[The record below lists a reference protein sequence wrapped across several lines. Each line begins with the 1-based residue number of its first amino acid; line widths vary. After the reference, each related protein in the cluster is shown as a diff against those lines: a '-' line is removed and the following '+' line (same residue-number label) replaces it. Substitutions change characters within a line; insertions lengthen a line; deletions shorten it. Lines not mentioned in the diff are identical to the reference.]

1 MVPFQSVGPLEPLR
15 LFVEILAL
23 LWRRPFLGQWPLLF
37 LRRRFA
43 ALRAAEGDPAAHAHL
58 QEEPVE
64 QARNKMSFRGFPK
77 LLFFGIIALRWRFN
91 LYFNRSQKFAA
102 F

>member
-1 MVPFQSVGPLEPLR
+1 MWMKDASFQSVGPLEPLR

-23 LWRRPFLGQWPLLF
+23 LGQRPFLGQPLLF

-64 QARNKMSFRGFPK
+64 QARNKKSLRFYQIV
-77 LLFFGIIALRWRFN
+77 LLWDNHTQMAL
-91 LYFNRSQKFAA
+91 
-102 F
+102 